1 MRPVRVLIAHSD
13 LGLQRKFE
21 YLCQK
26 AAPCESRCFSKGHQ
40 AIDAAMEW
48 LPDLM
53 ILGSKLV
60 GMDGLPLCY
69 RLRRIRQFSLTPIL
83 MALGQTERE
92 AKYQA
97 YQAGVDDVVL
107 VPLDELEFIYRLKI
121 HLRRHHLDETIQ
133 CGEFSLNPVSEK
145 VLAAGRELDLTP
157 SEFAILSLLVQNP
170 ERIFSTED
178 LLVEALGSPPQ
189 LGNPQVIHTHVRN
202 LRRKLEP
209 DPRHPIYIC
218 HIRRGYQWGAN

>member
-40 AIDAAMEW
+40 ALDTAMEW
-48 LPDLM
+48 LPDL
-53 ILGSKLV
+53 IIVGHKLV
-60 GMDGLPLCY
+60 GLEGLQLCY
-69 RLRRIRQFSLTPIL
+69 RVRRIRQFAQTPLL
-83 MALGQTERE
+83 MALGQAERE

-97 YQAGVDDVVL
+97 YQAGVDDVVTL
-107 VPLDELEFIYRLKI
+107 PLDDLEFVYRLKI
-121 HLRRHHLDETIQ
+121 HLRRHRIDQTIQ
-133 CGEFSLNPVSEK
+133 CGDFSINPESEK
-145 VLAAGRELDLTP
+145 VSRDGQDLELTP
-157 SEFAILSLLVQNP
+157 SEFSILSLLLQNP

-218 HIRRGYQWGAN
+218 HIHRGYQWGAN